1 MQRYGTGR
9 RNTIVKNNH
18 FQMNTRDHSDISG
31 ELSRNL
37 LRQDFSRDR
46 LYETA
51 DAGRQ
56 IAKVYSMIENAVAVL
71 SDMRTDISYM
81 YSGGFAATLGL
92 EESPSGETTHSIWE
106 KTVLER
112 VHPDDLRNKY
122 LHELCFFNFMKKQ
135 PLASRGRYCYAG
147 KLRMKDREGNYIFVL
162 HRIFY
167 VTDSSD
173 GSFPLSLCLYTPL
186 VSDIPANGLIID
198 TISGKAAELQMETGR
213 DILSRREAQ
222 ILEMIDK
229 GLTSRQISESLS
241 ISVHTVSRHRQEIL
255 SKLQVRNSVE
265 ACRIARKLQII

>member
-1 MQRYGTGR
+1 
-9 RNTIVKNNH
+9 
-18 FQMNTRDHSDISG
+18 MNASGHNDISG

-37 LRQDFSRDR
+37 LQQDFPKDR
-46 LYETA
+46 LHETV
-51 DAGRQ
+51 DTCRL
-56 IAKVYSMIENAVAVL
+56 IARGYSMIENAVAVL
-71 SDMRTDISYM
+71 SDMRTDVSYM
-81 YSGGFAATLGL
+81 YYGDFADTLGL
-92 EESPSGETTHSIWE
+92 RGTDHEETSHSIWE

-112 VHPDDLRNKY
+112 IHPDDLRNKY

-147 KLRMKDREGNYIFVL
+147 KMRMKDREGNFIFVL

-167 VTDSSD
+167 ITDTSD

-198 TISGKAAELQMETGR
+198 TVSGKAAELQMETGK

-229 GLTSRQISESLS
+229 GLTSRQISEALS

-265 ACRIARKLQII
+265 ACRTARELQII

>member
-92 EESPSGETTHSIWE
+92 EESHSIWE

-147 KLRMKDREGNYIFVL
+147 KLRMKDRDGNYIFVL

-265 ACRIARKLQII
+265 ACRTARELQII

>member
-1 MQRYGTGR
+1 MQRYSTGVLF
-9 RNTIVKNNH
+9 TIVINNH
-18 FQMNTRDHSDISG
+18 FQMNIPDHSDISG

-37 LRQDFSRDR
+37 LHQDFSRER
-46 LYETA
+46 LQNA
-51 DAGRQ
+51 IDDCRL
-56 IAKVYSMIENAVAVL
+56 IARGYSLTENAVAVL

-81 YSGGFAATLGL
+81 YTGGFAATLGL
-92 EESPSGETTHSIWE
+92 EESPGGETTHSIWE

-147 KLRMKDREGNYIFVL
+147 KLRMKDRDGNYIFVL

-265 ACRIARKLQII
+265 ACRTARELQII

>member
-1 MQRYGTGR
+1 MQRYGTSR
-9 RNTIVKNNH
+9 VHTIVINNH
-18 FQMNTRDHSDISG
+18 FQMNLKEHSDISG

-37 LRQDFSRDR
+37 LHQDFTKDLHYSTVD
-46 LYETA
+46 TC
-51 DAGRQ
+51 RQ
-56 IAKVYSMIENAVAVL
+56 IARGYSVIENAVAVL

-81 YSGGFAATLGL
+81 YSGGFAVTLGL
-92 EESPSGETTHSIWE
+92 EENSCEETTHSIWE

-112 VHPDDLRNKY
+112 VHPDDLHNKY

-135 PLASRGRYCYAG
+135 PMSARPRYCYAG
-147 KLRMKDREGNYIFVL
+147 KLRMKDREGNFIFVQ

-167 VTDSSD
+167 VPDTAD

-198 TISGKAAELQMETGR
+198 TVSGKVTEMQMKTGR

-265 ACRIARKLQII
+265 ACRIARELQII